1 MAEIDHTYVEVT
13 GLQTTT
19 STSYIDIPGAVIS
32 NTWFTVGDRYVI
44 LVCAQVSNE
53 AGSDITFVRTIHGST
68 EFAGSEQGIELGAAF
83 GFWPYCDFF
92 YWTAVAG
99 EDIKLQFYTTDAADE
114 ASARFITLIAIRVED
129 DFAENTDLF
138 YNEDSTST
146 TLGTS
151 WSSSNNASVTFTP
164 GAANDKW
171 LVMARSRMD
180 IVSLTVSYESR
191 INRSG
196 EASDTDTA
204 TKQEGEDAS
213 GFIHHANRRVFTL
226 GAVSNTFTEQS
237 RIDEAGTTEARTHSK
252 ILVLNLSKFKDVQS
266 AWTNGAIDINL
277 VPSEFGTE
285 IQTLSIT
292 PSQTGDVVCLSG
304 CCISAAGGGAV
315 DNILSMRMQVDNA
328 DQPPGLTAAS
338 LSYVYWDGND
348 EVPIRF
354 DTVESLDNS
363 AHTIDL
369 DGSNDISGARD
380 ATKRVAIA
388 FSMELAAA
396 SPIVTYRPQEDL
408 GFVEQAARDFWG
420 DRQL

>member
-44 LVCAQVSNE
+44 LVRAQMSNE
-53 AGSDITFVRTIHGST
+53 AGSNITFVRTIHGST
-68 EFAGSEQGIELGAAF
+68 EFAGSEQGIELGAAN
-83 GFWPYCDFF
+83 GFWEYSDFF

-129 DFAENTDLF
+129 DFAENTDLH
-138 YNEDSTST
+138 YDEDSTST
-146 TLGTS
+146 TLSTS
-151 WSSSNNASVTFTP
+151 WSSSNNASVTFPP

-180 IVSLTVSYESR
+180 VVSLTVSYESR

-204 TKQEGEDAS
+204 TKQEGEDS
-213 GFIHHANRRVFTL
+213 GNFIHHVNRRVFTL
-226 GAVSNTFTEQS
+226 GAASNTFTEQS
-237 RIDEAGTTEARTHSK
+237 RIDDTGTTEARTHSK
-252 ILVLNLSKFKDVQS
+252 VLVFNLSKFKDVETI
-266 AWTNGAIDINL
+266 WTGATTGL
-277 VPSEFGTE
+277 SLSPPEFDTQV
-285 IQTLSIT
+285 QTLSIT
-292 PSQTGDVVCLSG
+292 PSQTGDVVCLGDCCLSG
-304 CCISAAGGGAV
+304 TGTASEIRS
-315 DNILSMRMQVDNA
+315 LRMQVDNA
-328 DQPPGLTAAS
+328 DQPPGQTAAS
-338 LSYVYWDGND
+338 LAYIIWDGQD
-348 EVPIRF
+348 VVPCGF
-354 DTVESLDNS
+354 DTVESLDSS
-363 AHTIDL
+363 AHTVDL
-369 DGSNDISGARD
+369 DGSNDNSTGSD
-380 ATKRVAIA
+380 AQKRGIIV